1 MTKKLLLLLLLLPF
15 MVEAQELTR
24 DEYLKGT
31 RGKPTWI
38 PANNNAIA
46 PDYVAQQVWKFNK
59 TQNKWALETDT
70 NVIKIYLKT
79 GINGKDGLVGP
90 VGPQGPKGD
99 QGERGLQGIQGF
111 KGDTGETGPQGI
123 AGVAGPQG
131 IQGVKGDKG
140 DTGPQ
145 GPMGPQGPAGG
156 GSGGSL
162 PFIIISTNG
171 NDDWATLQAG
181 VDKAYT
187 THQPIWVVSNLI
199 YDKDVV
205 VPKDIQNFFV
215 YGCGNK
221 WIAKSNKTFNFL
233 TSPVPASANE
243 AVSVYTFRNIK
254 IMDVQFIGYGQKQNG
269 INLYASENAKYER
282 CWFYDCK
289 VGLDLVFALGT
300 VIDNC
305 EFINCEVGCY
315 VRSGV
320 NIIPNAE
327 TYNSASNKC
336 IFTKPRCCGAG
347 NNTSIYG
354 IAVFDAT
361 GTAVYDPTWEGAT
374 FTIAAYYH
382 NSTSNTSSG
391 MVMIRPHCEVDRPC
405 GKAVMFIRSNGMSH
419 FIDCPI
425 MDKDGAM
432 VAVESSGGYVQVK
445 ISNIGTNRVVFR
457 AGQKLF
463 KTVSGT
469 SWYFDYVDD
478 PFSAAN
484 IIAQFDQPVSE
495 GIGPNKFVLER
506 TTRDRG
512 YYMPSK

>member
-1 MTKKLLLLLLLLPF
+1 MKLKLLLLFLLPF
-15 MVEAQELTR
+15 LVEAQIPMKPVREWVNQATEPPNFTSGTIGDIAIYTGSKSVYEYYKSSGSPTSTR
-24 DEYLKGT
+24 WRKITDQATIDFYVNKGT
-31 RGKPTWI
+31 G
-38 PANNNAIA
+38 
-46 PDYVAQQVWKFNK
+46 
-59 TQNKWALETDT
+59 
-70 NVIKIYLKT
+70 
-79 GINGKDGLVGP
+79 GMGP
-90 VGPQGPKGD
+90 QGPQGPKGD
-99 QGERGLQGIQGF
+99 PGVGLQG
-111 KGDTGETGPQGI
+111 PQGP
-123 AGVAGPQG
+123 AGPQG
-131 IQGVKGDKG
+131 IQGQIGPKGDKG
-140 DTGPQ
+140 DTGP
-145 GPMGPQGPAGG
+145 MGPQGPSGSG

-171 NDDWATLQAG
+171 VDDWATLQAG

-187 THQPIWVVSNLI
+187 THQPIWVVSNLT
-199 YDKDVV
+199 YDKDVI

-221 WIAKSNKTFNFL
+221 WIAKSNKAFNFL
-233 TSPVPASANE
+233 TSPVPASADE

-320 NIIPNAE
+320 NIIPNAQ

-336 IFTKPRCCGAG
+336 IFTKPRCYGAG

-361 GTAVYDPTWEGAT
+361 GTAVYDPTFEGAY
-374 FTIAAYYH
+374 FSIAAYYH

-391 MVMIRPHCEVDRPC
+391 MVMIRPHCEVDRAC
-405 GKAVMFIRSNGMSH
+405 GKGVMFVRSNGMSH
-419 FIDCPI
+419 FIECPI

-432 VAVESSGGYVQVK
+432 IAVESSGGYVQVK
-445 ISNIGTNRVVFR
+445 ISDIGTNRVVFR
-457 AGQKLF
+457 TGQKLF
-463 KTVSGT
+463 KHASGA

-478 PFSAAN
+478 PFSTAN

-512 YYMPSK
+512 YYTPSK